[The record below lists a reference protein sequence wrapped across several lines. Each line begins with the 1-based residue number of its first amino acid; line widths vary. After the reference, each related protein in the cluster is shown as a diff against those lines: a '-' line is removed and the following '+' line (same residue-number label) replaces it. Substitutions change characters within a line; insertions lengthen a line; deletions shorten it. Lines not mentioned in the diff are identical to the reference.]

1 MINKKV
7 LGILILILLAS
18 SILSANAASSVKV
31 TTKAKIDKQFNF
43 MSDLL
48 STLKIDGVS
57 CTSYEKNPQVLG
69 VREEGTC
76 NFNKQS
82 ITIDIFPDEKS
93 GKAIINIIKGLA
105 GGYVIGLNNWA
116 LFVGDEATAKILIN
130 GLRLKLY

>member
-1 MINKKV
+1 
-7 LGILILILLAS
+7 
-18 SILSANAASSVKV
+18 
-31 TTKAKIDKQFNF
+31 

-82 ITIDIFPDEKS
+82 ITIDIFPD
-93 GKAIINIIKGLA
+93 AKGLA